1 MTYGTSNFEQYD
13 DGATPGFRMTHAV
26 QRLILINVAVFVV
39 QLVINIPLGG
49 NARFVF
55 SAPPGGAAIDWLAF
69 TPSDLLRGY
78 IWQPFT
84 YIFLHAGLSHL
95 FMNMIGLFFFGPDVE
110 SVLSTRQFYRFFV
123 LCGALGVGAE
133 FILWGLRLAAV
144 RDGNVEIPSVI
155 GASGATMG
163 VLVAFAT
170 LYPNREMYLF
180 PIPIRLTARAVVIIF
195 IVLNL
200 MSALTASNGI
210 SWATHFGGMGVG
222 FLYIK
227 LVPQIRNWLDRR
239 QRGSEP
245 PRNNLDKLGEA
256 VDNIFRFDE
265 EKKRRK

>member
-13 DGATPGFRMTHAV
+13 DGAAPGFRMTHAV
-26 QRLILINVAVFVV
+26 QRLILLNAAIFAV
-39 QLVINIPLGG
+39 QLLVNIPLGSS
-49 NARFVF
+49 AFDVF
-55 SAPPGGAAIDWLAF
+55 RAPPGGIAIDWLAF
-69 TPSDLLRGY
+69 TPDDLLRGY
-78 IWQPFT
+78 VWQPFT
-84 YIFLHAGLSHL
+84 YMFLHAGLSHL

-110 SVLSTRQFYRFFV
+110 RVLSTRQFYRFFI
-123 LCGALGVGAE
+123 LCGALGVSAE
-133 FILWGLRLAAV
+133 FVLWGLRSLSGAGGPV
-144 RDGNVEIPSVI
+144 SVI

-200 MSALTASNGI
+200 MSAVTAGNGI
-210 SWATHFGGMGVG
+210 SWATHFGGMAVG

-227 LVPQIRNWLDRR
+227 FVPKMRAWFERR
-239 QRGSEP
+239 QRGAEP
-245 PRNNLDKLGEA
+245 PEDKLGEA

-265 EKKRRK
+265 EKKKRK

>member
-1 MTYGTSNFEQYD
+1 MTYGSSNFEQYD

-26 QRLILINVAVFVV
+26 QRLILINAAIFVA
-39 QLVINIPLGG
+39 QLLVNIPLGG
-49 NARFVF
+49 RAVLVF
-55 SAPPGGAAIDWLAF
+55 NDVPGGIAIDWLAF
-69 TPSDLLRGY
+69 TPDELLKGY

-84 YIFLHAGLSHL
+84 YMFLHAGLSHL

-110 SVLSTRQFYRFFV
+110 RVLSTRQFYRFFI

-133 FILWGLRLAAV
+133 FILWGLRIAV
-144 RDGNVEIPSVI
+144 PGDAPVIVPSVV

-170 LYPNREMYLF
+170 LYPDREMYLF

-200 MSALTASNGI
+200 VSALSASNI

-222 FLYIK
+222 YLYIK
-227 LVPQIRNWLDRR
+227 FVPQIRAWFDRR
-239 QRGSEP
+239 HRGAEP
-245 PRNNLDKLGEA
+245 PTEPLDKLGEA

>member
-26 QRLILINVAVFVV
+26 QRLILINAAIFAV
-39 QLVINIPLGG
+39 QLAINIPLGG
-49 NARFVF
+49 PARSVF
-55 SAPPGGAAIDWLAF
+55 ATPPGGPVIDWLAF
-69 TPSDLLRGY
+69 TPDQLLLGY

-84 YIFLHAGLSHL
+84 YMFLHAGLSHM

-110 SVLSTRQFYRFFV
+110 RVLSTRQFYKFFI
-123 LCGALGVGAE
+123 LCGSLGVGAE
-133 FILWGLRLAAV
+133 FVLWGLKAVAAGDAPV
-144 RDGNVEIPSVI
+144 IPPSVI

-180 PIPIRLTARAVVIIF
+180 PIPIRLTARAVVFLF

-200 MSALTASNGI
+200 MSAFGDSNI

-222 FLYIK
+222 YAYIK
-227 LVPQIRNWLDRR
+227 LAPQIRAWFDSRR
-239 QRGSEP
+239 RSEKP
-245 PRNNLDKLGEA
+245 PSDNVDKLGEA

>member
-1 MTYGTSNFEQYD
+1 MTYGSSNFEQYD

-26 QRLILINVAVFVV
+26 QRLILINAAIFVV
-39 QLVINIPLGG
+39 QLLVNIPLGG
-49 NARFVF
+49 RALYVF
-55 SAPPGGAAIDWLAF
+55 GDVPGGIAIDWLAF
-69 TPSDLLRGY
+69 TPDQLLLGY

-84 YIFLHAGLSHL
+84 YMFLHAGLSHL

-110 SVLSTRQFYRFFV
+110 RVLSTRQFYRFFI

-133 FILWGLRLAAV
+133 FILWGLRSALANDVNVIAPAV
-144 RDGNVEIPSVI
+144 V

-195 IVLNL
+195 VVLNL
-200 MSALTASNGI
+200 LSALSASNI

-222 FLYIK
+222 YLYIK
-227 LVPQIRNWLDRR
+227 FVPQIRNWFDQR
-239 QRGSEP
+239 QQGAKPPKEP
-245 PRNNLDKLGEA
+245 LDKLGEA

>member
-13 DGATPGFRMTHAV
+13 DGVTPGFRMTHAV
-26 QRLILINVAVFVV
+26 QRLILLNVAIFAL
-39 QLVINIPLGG
+39 QLIVNIPLGG
-49 NARFVF
+49 PAFTVF
-55 SAPPGGAAIDWLAF
+55 GSVPGGLAIDWLAF
-69 TPSDLLRGY
+69 TPDQLLRGY

-84 YIFLHAGLSHL
+84 YMFLHGGLSHL

-110 SVLSTRQFYRFFV
+110 RVLSTRQFYRFYL

-133 FILWGLRLAAV
+133 FLLWGLRSMSGAGGAV
-144 RDGNVEIPSVI
+144 SVV

-195 IVLNL
+195 VVLNL
-200 MSALTASNGI
+200 MSAISANSGM

-222 FLYIK
+222 YLYIK
-227 LVPQIRNWLDRR
+227 LVPQIRAWFDRR
-239 QRGSEP
+239 QRGAEP
-245 PRNNLDKLGEA
+245 PKDNLDKLGEA